1 MDFDSEDIIG
11 MNKSAGTPCSLP
23 SLWWQPPPIFP
34 PGESHGQRSLAGYSS
49 WVAKIWT
56 RPSNSL
62 THSLTHTHTHTTEQL
77 THSLTHTR
85 AGIFFFL
92 SSLDTFFFFFLLHYP
107 GRNLWDCVET
117 GVEKVRV
124 DTFILFLI
132 FVEKHSCFI
141 IKYDVSCVD

>member
-1 MDFDSEDIIG
+1 MATASNIPAWRISWT
-11 MNKSAGTPCSLP
+11 KK
-23 SLWWQPPPIFP
+23 
-34 PGESHGQRSLAGYSS
+34 PGRLQFMGCKDLDTTEQ
-49 WVAKIWT
+49 
-56 RPSNSL
+56 L
-62 THSLTHTHTHTTEQL
+62 THSLTHTHTHTHDRATHSLTHSHTHTHTTEQL